1 MPIPGRTASLPTSAK
16 IDVLMDADAFSMTR
30 MSSDVDG
37 SDSAERLPVII
48 VGAGLAG
55 LVAANA
61 LAEAGRRSIVL
72 DKGRSPGGR
81 LATRRMAGLGGR
93 TARLDHGAQ
102 FFTVRSPDFADVV
115 HGWRRSG
122 VVREWCR
129 GFSGNGDGYPRYCGE
144 AGMTTIAKLLAAT
157 AEVICGVEIRALGGF
172 DGLLSLP
179 TEDGRRWESDTVIM
193 TPPIP
198 QALAL
203 CENGWLPLPEEAES
217 SLRAVTY
224 SPCFALLVTLD
235 APGAVP
241 YPGGVQVDATTGNG
255 SVFSFV
261 GDNLAKGISEV
272 PALTFHANDD
282 FSRSRFDDDPKRV
295 HAELL
300 NAATPFFGEGRVIES
315 VLKRW
320 KYARPLVGHHGNCLP
335 TEPIPGATLVFA
347 GDAFGG
353 AKIEGA
359 ALSGLAAAEAVLLAL

>member
-1 MPIPGRTASLPTSAK
+1 
-16 IDVLMDADAFSMTR
+16 
-30 MSSDVDG
+30 MSSDLDG
-37 SDSAERLPVII
+37 SEPAERPPVII

-61 LAEAGRRSIVL
+61 LAEAGRRSVVL

-81 LATRRMAGLGGR
+81 LATRRMTGRGGR

-102 FFTVRSPDFADVV
+102 FFTVRSPDFAEVV

-129 GFSGNGDGYPRYCGE
+129 GFSGAGDGYPRYCAE
-144 AGMTTIAKLLAAT
+144 AGMSTIAKLLAAT
-157 AEVICGVEIRALGGF
+157 ADVICDVEIRALAGF
-172 DGLLSLP
+172 DGQLSVS
-179 TEDGRRWESDTVIM
+179 TDDGRRWESDAVIL

-198 QALAL
+198 QSLAL

-235 APGAVP
+235 APGSVP
-241 YPGGVQVDATTGNG
+241 YPGGVQVDDTGDDD

-272 PALTFHANDD
+272 PALTFHASDE

-295 HAELL
+295 HEELL
-300 NAATPFFGEGRVIES
+300 DAASRFFGEGRVVDS
-315 VLKRW
+315 ALKRW

-359 ALSGLAAAEAVLLAL
+359 ALSGLAAAEAVLLAS

>member
-1 MPIPGRTASLPTSAK
+1 
-16 IDVLMDADAFSMTR
+16 MDSDTFSSTR
-30 MSSDVDG
+30 MLVDIDESG
-37 SDSAERLPVII
+37 PAERRPVII

-61 LAEAGRRSIVL
+61 LAGAGRRSVVL

-81 LATRRMAGLGGR
+81 LATRRMTGLDGR
-93 TARLDHGAQ
+93 AARLDHGAQ
-102 FFTVRSPDFADVV
+102 FFTVRSPDFAEVV
-115 HGWRRSG
+115 HDWRRSG

-129 GFSGNGDGYPRYCGE
+129 GFSGSGDGYPRYCAE
-144 AGMTTIAKLLAAT
+144 AGMSTIAKLLAAT
-157 AEVICGVEIRALGGF
+157 AEVICEIEIRALAGF
-172 DGLLSLP
+172 DGLLSLS
-179 TEDGRRWESDTVIM
+179 TEDGQRWESDTVIM

-198 QALAL
+198 QALAV

-235 APGAVP
+235 APGSVP
-241 YPGGVQVDATTGNG
+241 YPGGVQFDPTSDDD

-261 GDNLAKGISEV
+261 GDNMAKGISEV
-272 PALTFHANDD
+272 PALTFHANDE
-282 FSRSRFDDDPKRV
+282 FSRSRFDDDAKRV

-300 NAATPFFGEGRVIES
+300 AAARRYLGGGRVIES
-315 VLKRW
+315 ELKRW
-320 KYARPLVGHHGNCLP
+320 KYARPLAGHHGNCLP
-335 TEPIPGATLVFA
+335 TEPIPGTTLVFA

-359 ALSGLAAAEAVLLAL
+359 ALSGLAAAEAVLLAS

>member
-1 MPIPGRTASLPTSAK
+1 MDSDTS
-16 IDVLMDADAFSMTR
+16 SSTR
-30 MSSDVDG
+30 MLLDIDESG
-37 SDSAERLPVII
+37 SAERLPVII

-61 LAEAGRRSIVL
+61 LAGAGRRSVVL

-81 LATRRMAGLGGR
+81 LATRRMTGLDGR
-93 TARLDHGAQ
+93 AARLDHGAQ
-102 FFTVRSPDFADVV
+102 FFTVRSPDFAEVV
-115 HGWRRSG
+115 HDWRRSG

-129 GFSGNGDGYPRYCGE
+129 GFSGSGDGYPRYCAE
-144 AGMTTIAKLLAAT
+144 AGMSTIAKLLAAT
-157 AEVICGVEIRALGGF
+157 AEVICDIEIRALAGF
-172 DGLLSLP
+172 DGLLSLS
-179 TEDGRRWESDTVIM
+179 TEDGQRWESDTVIM

-198 QALAL
+198 QALAV

-235 APGAVP
+235 APGSVP
-241 YPGGVQVDATTGNG
+241 YPGGVQFDPTSDDD

-272 PALTFHANDD
+272 PALTFHANDA

-300 NAATPFFGEGRVIES
+300 AAARRYLGGGRVIES
-315 VLKRW
+315 ELKRW
-320 KYARPLVGHHGNCLP
+320 KYARPLAGHHGTCLP
-335 TEPIPGATLVFA
+335 TEPIPGTTLVFA

-359 ALSGLAAAEAVLLAL
+359 ALSGLAAAEAVLLAS